1 MMAKVYSWD
10 GIVPVIDPAA
20 FVHPEAVVIGDVI
33 VGAGVYVG
41 PCAVLRGDFGRI
53 TLHAGSNVQETCV
66 VHSFPGKDVV
76 VEELGHIG
84 HGAVLHGCH
93 IGRNVLVGM
102 NAVVMDEAVIGENSI
117 IAAMAFV
124 KAGARIPPNSLAV
137 GSPAKVVRELSE
149 DEIAWKRQGT
159 GVYQQLAIEA
169 KVKLAPAAALTEV
182 EPGRRRAEA
191 PRYDPLVMARK
202 GFDR

>member
-1 MMAKVYSWD
+1 MAKVYSWD

-33 VGAGVYVG
+33 VSAGVYVG

-53 TLHAGSNVQETCV
+53 VLHEGSNVQETCV

-76 VEELGHIG
+76 VEEAGHIG

-93 IGRNVLVGM
+93 IGRNAMVGM
-102 NAVVMDEAVIGENSI
+102 NAVVMDEAVVGENTI

-124 KAGARIPPNSLAV
+124 KAGAQIPPNSLAV
-137 GSPAKVVRELSE
+137 GSPAKVVRQLSAE
-149 DEIAWKRQGT
+149 EIAWKRQGT

-169 KVKLAPAAALTEV
+169 KVKLAPAVALTQV
-182 EPGRRRAEA
+182 EAGRRRAEA
-191 PRYDPLVMARK
+191 PRYDPLVTARK
-202 GFDR
+202 GFDG